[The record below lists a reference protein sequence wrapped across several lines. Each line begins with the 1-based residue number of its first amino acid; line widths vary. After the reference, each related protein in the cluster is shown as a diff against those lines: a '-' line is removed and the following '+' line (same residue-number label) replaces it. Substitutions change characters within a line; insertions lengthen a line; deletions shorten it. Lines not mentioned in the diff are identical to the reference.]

1 MPATGTKH
9 PEGQE
14 KGIWE
19 SLLDYTW
26 QQHPVKIG
34 ACQVIHTD

>member
-14 KGIWE
+14 KGIRE

-26 QQHPVKIG
+26 HNIQLKLEF
-34 ACQVIHTD
+34 AK